1 MTPSITQAE
10 ILAFAVLELRVLL
23 SGHLGTGSPDAPP
36 ARAVESRI
44 PTQNSYWS

>member
-1 MTPSITQAE
+1 MPPSITQAE

-23 SGHLGTGSPDAPP
+23 SGHLGTGSPDAP
-36 ARAVESRI
+36 ARAVAGRI